1 METAIKIIL
10 IIAFF
15 VISMIVRANK
25 GKKEEKKPANNG
37 ENAQAG
43 AKPLNDLDALVKNME
58 ARKKYKK
65 TTTEVKEKKDDL
77 HSIEHEKLETIY
89 KEKDFEEYNQD
100 GQSDKNDF
108 EFDLKSAILNITI
121 LQRKRKK

>member
-1 METAIKIIL
+1 M
-10 IIAFF
+10 
-15 VISMIVRANK
+15 ISMIVRANK